1 MKKALL
7 LILTVLILISSCNLD
22 SGQGVFQQAFNAS
35 KKNYEM
41 IQTVLGT
48 AGDKII
54 LYANRD
60 VYEFDGTKMTK
71 IAEVSNELYFPI
83 FVEKDRFYFAYKNTE
98 AFRTRYFPESDAEAD
113 GYFRFFQVSAKQIS
127 DNQPLYS
134 TTGIPKEEL
143 KTLMESN
150 EVTVSGA
157 ENITAFSVTIQD
169 LEHIQVLF
177 NLAGDNE
184 GESDPNKYITH
195 YGIIERD
202 GISPNSFTISNDER
216 VPATAGI
223 IGLYGL
229 RVFQDDSEMADGQA
243 YLRDRNSFFYKN
255 SPSESFTEIDC
266 NWRRPNTVDTD
277 EVIMGYDGEY
287 VIDLQGYVYKL
298 NSGSDRGRDRI
309 SSVNAPDL
317 IYRRNNLMM
326 VYEDSYAG
334 SDFKMGYLYE
344 EGIYINDSAQ
354 ENPYI
359 LRISDDNDLLTA
371 GWIGDNGNGKYLFA
385 TQENGFWIIE
395 LGEKDS
401 NNRFKGSIH
410 QYQINDRFGN
420 EQDGPLSDYLQ

>member
-1 MKKALL
+1 MKKAVH
-7 LILTVLILISSCNLD
+7 LILTILILISSCNLD

-48 AGDKII
+48 TGNNNII

-83 FVEKDRFYFAYKNTE
+83 FVEGDRFYFAYKNTE

-113 GYFRFFQVSAKQIS
+113 GYFRFFQVSE
-127 DNQPLYS
+127 NQLS
-134 TTGIPKEEL
+134 TTEGITDT
-143 KTLMESN
+143 TLIEN
-150 EVTVSGA
+150 QEVTVSGA
-157 ENITAFSVTIQD
+157 DNITAFSVTIQD

-177 NLAGDNE
+177 SLAGDNE
-184 GESDPNKYITH
+184 DKSDPNEYTTN
-195 YGIIERD
+195 YGIIDRNS
-202 GISPNSFTISNDER
+202 ISASSFAISNIDNNI
-216 VPATAGI
+216 PATAGI

-243 YLRDRNSFFYKN
+243 YLKDRNSFFYKN

-287 VIDLQGYVYKL
+287 VIDLQGYVYRL
-298 NSGSDRGRDRI
+298 DPNADNGRGRVRI

-317 IYRRNNLMM
+317 IYRRNNVMM
-326 VYEDSYAG
+326 MYNDDSEDL
-334 SDFKMGYLYE
+334 KLGYLYE
-344 EGIYINDSAQ
+344 EGIYINDSAVN
-354 ENPYI
+354 EPYI
-359 LRISDDNDLLTA
+359 IRVNDDNDLLTA
-371 GWIGDNGNGKYLFA
+371 GWIGKSSKYPNKYLFA
-385 TQENGFWIIE
+385 TQENGFWIVE
-395 LGEKDS
+395 LGERNT
-401 NNRFKGSIH
+401 NNNHLTGSIH
-410 QYQINDRFGN
+410 QYQINDRFGK
-420 EQDGPLSDYLQ
+420 EQDGQLSDYLLH

>member
-83 FVEKDRFYFAYKNTE
+83 FVEGDRFYFAYKNTE

-113 GYFRFFQVSAKQIS
+113 GYFRFFQVSE
-127 DNQPLYS
+127 NQLS
-134 TTGIPKEEL
+134 TTEGITDT
-143 KTLMESN
+143 TLIEN
-150 EVTVSGA
+150 QEVTVSGA
-157 ENITAFSVTIQD
+157 DNITAFSVTIQD

-177 NLAGDNE
+177 SLAGDNE
-184 GESDPNKYITH
+184 DKSDPNEYTTN
-195 YGIIERD
+195 YGIIDRNS
-202 GISPNSFTISNDER
+202 ISASSFTISNIDNNI
-216 VPATAGI
+216 PATAGI

-243 YLRDRNSFFYKN
+243 YLKDRNSFFYKN

-287 VIDLQGYVYKL
+287 VIDLQGYVYRL
-298 NSGSDRGRDRI
+298 DPSADRKRVRI

-359 LRISDDNDLLTA
+359 IRISDDNDLLTA

-410 QYQINDRFGN
+410 QYQEKNRFG
-420 EQDGPLSDYLQ
+420 ETQDGPLSDYLR

>member
-1 MKKALL
+1 MKKAVL
-7 LILTVLILISSCNLD
+7 LILTILILISSCNLD

-83 FVEKDRFYFAYKNTE
+83 FVEEDRFYFAYKNTE

-113 GYFRFFQVSAKQIS
+113 GYFRFFQVSE
-127 DNQPLYS
+127 NQLS
-134 TTGIPKEEL
+134 TTEGITDT
-143 KTLMESN
+143 TLIEN
-150 EVTVSGA
+150 QEVTVSGA
-157 ENITAFSVTIQD
+157 DNITAFSVTIQD

-177 NLAGDNE
+177 NIASDNVDE
-184 GESDPNKYITH
+184 TDPNRYITH

-202 GISPNSFTISNDER
+202 GISPNSFTISNDEK

-243 YLRDRNSFFYKN
+243 YLKDRNSFFYKN

-287 VIDLQGYVYKL
+287 VIDLQGYVYRL
-298 NSGSDRGRDRI
+298 DPSADRKRVRI

-410 QYQINDRFGN
+410 QYQEKNRFG
-420 EQDGPLSDYLQ
+420 ETQDGPLSDYLR

>member
-48 AGDKII
+48 TGDNNII

-83 FVEKDRFYFAYKNTE
+83 FVEGDRFYFAYKNTE

-113 GYFRFFQVSAKQIS
+113 GYFRFFQVSK
-127 DNQPLYS
+127 NQLS
-134 TTGIPKEEL
+134 ITEGITDTTLIE
-143 KTLMESN
+143 N
-150 EVTVSGA
+150 QEVTVSGA
-157 ENITAFSVTIQD
+157 DNITAFSVTIQD

-177 NLAGDNE
+177 SLAGDNE
-184 GESDPNKYITH
+184 DKSDPNEYTTN
-195 YGIIERD
+195 YGIIDRNS
-202 GISPNSFTISNDER
+202 ISASSFTISNIDNNI
-216 VPATAGI
+216 PATAGI

-243 YLRDRNSFFYKN
+243 YLKDRNSFFYKN

-287 VIDLQGYVYKL
+287 VIDLQGYVYRL
-298 NSGSDRGRDRI
+298 DPSADRKRVRI

-410 QYQINDRFGN
+410 QYQEKNRFG
-420 EQDGPLSDYLQ
+420 ETQDGPLSDYLR

>member
-48 AGDKII
+48 TGDNNII

-83 FVEKDRFYFAYKNTE
+83 FVEGDRFYFAYKNTE

-113 GYFRFFQVSAKQIS
+113 GYFRFFHVSE
-127 DNQPLYS
+127 NQLS
-134 TTGIPKEEL
+134 TTEGITDT
-143 KTLMESN
+143 TLIEN
-150 EVTVSGA
+150 QEVTVSGA
-157 ENITAFSVTIQD
+157 DNITAFSVTIQD
-169 LEHIQVLF
+169 LEHIQILF
-177 NLAGDNE
+177 SLAGDNE
-184 GESDPNKYITH
+184 DKSDPNEYTTN
-195 YGIIERD
+195 YGIIDRNS
-202 GISPNSFTISNDER
+202 ISASSFTISNIDNNI
-216 VPATAGI
+216 PATAGI

-243 YLRDRNSFFYKN
+243 YLKDRNSFFYKN

-287 VIDLQGYVYKL
+287 VIDLQGYVYRL
-298 NSGSDRGRDRI
+298 DPSADRKRVRI

-410 QYQINDRFGN
+410 QYQEKNRFG
-420 EQDGPLSDYLQ
+420 ETQDGPLSDYLR

>member
-48 AGDKII
+48 TGDNNII

-83 FVEKDRFYFAYKNTE
+83 FVEGDRFYFAYKNTE

-113 GYFRFFQVSAKQIS
+113 GYFRFFHVSE
-127 DNQPLYS
+127 NQLS
-134 TTGIPKEEL
+134 TTEGITDT
-143 KTLMESN
+143 TLIEN
-150 EVTVSGA
+150 QEVTVSGA
-157 ENITAFSVTIQD
+157 DNITAFSVTIQD
-169 LEHIQVLF
+169 LEHIQILF
-177 NLAGDNE
+177 SLAGDNE
-184 GESDPNKYITH
+184 DKSDPNEYTTN
-195 YGIIERD
+195 YGIIDRNS
-202 GISPNSFTISNDER
+202 ISASSFTISNIDNNI
-216 VPATAGI
+216 PATAGI

-243 YLRDRNSFFYKN
+243 YLKDRNSFFYKN

-287 VIDLQGYVYKL
+287 VIDLQGYVYRLDPRK
-298 NSGSDRGRDRI
+298 NQKRVRI

-410 QYQINDRFGN
+410 QYQEKNRFG
-420 EQDGPLSDYLQ
+420 ETQDGPLSDYLR

>member
-1 MKKALL
+1 MKKAVL
-7 LILTVLILISSCNLD
+7 LILTILILISSCNLD

-83 FVEKDRFYFAYKNTE
+83 FVEGDRFYFAYKNTE

-113 GYFRFFQVSAKQIS
+113 GYFRFFQVSE
-127 DNQPLYS
+127 NQLS
-134 TTGIPKEEL
+134 TTEGITDT
-143 KTLMESN
+143 TLIEN
-150 EVTVSGA
+150 QEVTVSGA
-157 ENITAFSVTIQD
+157 DNITAFSVTIQD

-177 NLAGDNE
+177 SLTGDNE
-184 GESDPNKYITH
+184 DKSDPNEYTTN
-195 YGIIERD
+195 YGIIDRNS
-202 GISPNSFTISNDER
+202 ISASSFTISNIDNNI
-216 VPATAGI
+216 PATAGI

-243 YLRDRNSFFYKN
+243 YLKDRNSFFYKN

-287 VIDLQGYVYKL
+287 VIDLQGYVYRL
-298 NSGSDRGRDRI
+298 DPNADNDRGRVRI

-317 IYRRNNLMM
+317 IYRRNNVMM
-326 VYEDSYAG
+326 MYNDDSEDL
-334 SDFKMGYLYE
+334 KLGYLYE
-344 EGIYINDSAQ
+344 EGIYINDSAVS
-354 ENPYI
+354 EPYI
-359 LRISDDNDLLTA
+359 IRVNDDNDLLTA
-371 GWIGDNGNGKYLFA
+371 GWIGKSSKYPNKYLFA
-385 TQENGFWIIE
+385 TQENGFWIVE
-395 LGEKDS
+395 LGERNT
-401 NNRFKGSIH
+401 NNNHLTGSIH
-410 QYQINDRFGN
+410 QYQEKNRFG
-420 EQDGPLSDYLQ
+420 ETQDGPLSDYLH

>member
-1 MKKALL
+1 MKKAVL
-7 LILTVLILISSCNLD
+7 LILTILILISSCNLD

-48 AGDKII
+48 TGDNNI

-83 FVEKDRFYFAYKNTE
+83 FVEEDRFYFAYKNTE

-113 GYFRFFQVSAKQIS
+113 GYFRFFQVSE
-127 DNQPLYS
+127 NQLS
-134 TTGIPKEEL
+134 TTEGITDT
-143 KTLMESN
+143 TLIEN
-150 EVTVSGA
+150 QEVTVSGA
-157 ENITAFSVTIQD
+157 DNITAFSVTIQD

-177 NLAGDNE
+177 SLAGDNE
-184 GESDPNKYITH
+184 DKSDPNEYTTN
-195 YGIIERD
+195 YGIIDRNS
-202 GISPNSFTISNDER
+202 ISASSFTISNIDNNI
-216 VPATAGI
+216 PATAGI

-243 YLRDRNSFFYKN
+243 YLKDRNSFFYKN

-287 VIDLQGYVYKL
+287 VIDLQGYVYRL
-298 NSGSDRGRDRI
+298 DPSADRKRVRI

-410 QYQINDRFGN
+410 QYQEKNRFG
-420 EQDGPLSDYLQ
+420 ETQDGPLSDYLH

>member
-48 AGDKII
+48 TGDNNII

-83 FVEKDRFYFAYKNTE
+83 FVEGDRFYFAYKNTE

-113 GYFRFFQVSAKQIS
+113 GYFRFFQVSE
-127 DNQPLYS
+127 NQLS
-134 TTGIPKEEL
+134 TTEGITDT
-143 KTLMESN
+143 TLIEN
-150 EVTVSGA
+150 QEVTVSGA
-157 ENITAFSVTIQD
+157 DNITAFSVTIQD

-177 NLAGDNE
+177 SLAGDNE
-184 GESDPNKYITH
+184 DKSDPNEYTTN
-195 YGIIERD
+195 YGIIDRNS
-202 GISPNSFTISNDER
+202 ISASSFTISNIDNNI
-216 VPATAGI
+216 PATAGI

-243 YLRDRNSFFYKN
+243 YLKDRNSFFYKN

-287 VIDLQGYVYKL
+287 VIDLQGYVYRL
-298 NSGSDRGRDRI
+298 DPSADRKRVRI

-410 QYQINDRFGN
+410 QYQEKNRFG
-420 EQDGPLSDYLQ
+420 ETQDGPLSDYLH

>member
-113 GYFRFFQVSAKQIS
+113 GYFRFFQVSESQLSATEGIT
-127 DNQPLYS
+127 DTTLIENQ
-134 TTGIPKEEL
+134 
-143 KTLMESN
+143 

-157 ENITAFSVTIQD
+157 DNITAFSVTIQD

-177 NLAGDNE
+177 SLAGDNE
-184 GESDPNKYITH
+184 DKSDPNEYTTN
-195 YGIIERD
+195 YGIIDRNS
-202 GISPNSFTISNDER
+202 ISASSFTISNIDNNI
-216 VPATAGI
+216 PATAGI

-255 SPSESFTEIDC
+255 SPSESFTEISC

-287 VIDLQGYVYKL
+287 VIDLQGYVYRL
-298 NSGSDRGRDRI
+298 DPNADNDRGRVRI

-326 VYEDSYAG
+326 VYEDSYDG
-334 SDFKMGYLYE
+334 RNFKMGYLYE

-401 NNRFKGSIH
+401 NGRFKGSIH
-410 QYQINDRFGN
+410 QYQEKNRFG
-420 EQDGPLSDYLQ
+420 ETQDGPLSDYLH

>member
-83 FVEKDRFYFAYKNTE
+83 FVEGDRFYFAYKNTE

-113 GYFRFFQVSAKQIS
+113 GYFRFFQVSE
-127 DNQPLYS
+127 NQLS
-134 TTGIPKEEL
+134 TTEGITDT
-143 KTLMESN
+143 TLIEN
-150 EVTVSGA
+150 QEVTVSGA
-157 ENITAFSVTIQD
+157 DNITAFSVTIQD

-177 NLAGDNE
+177 SLAGDNE
-184 GESDPNKYITH
+184 DKSDPNEYTTN
-195 YGIIERD
+195 YGIIDRNS
-202 GISPNSFTISNDER
+202 ISASSFTISNIDNNI
-216 VPATAGI
+216 PATAGI

-243 YLRDRNSFFYKN
+243 YLKDRNSFFYKN

-287 VIDLQGYVYKL
+287 VIDLQGYVYRL
-298 NSGSDRGRDRI
+298 DPSADRKRVRI

-410 QYQINDRFGN
+410 QYQEKNRFG
-420 EQDGPLSDYLQ
+420 ETQDGPLSDYLH

>member
-48 AGDKII
+48 TGDNNII

-83 FVEKDRFYFAYKNTE
+83 FVEGDRFYFAYKNTE

-113 GYFRFFQVSAKQIS
+113 GYFRFFQVSE
-127 DNQPLYS
+127 NQLS
-134 TTGIPKEEL
+134 TTEGITDT
-143 KTLMESN
+143 TLIEN
-150 EVTVSGA
+150 QEVTVSGA
-157 ENITAFSVTIQD
+157 DNITAFSVTIQD

-177 NLAGDNE
+177 SLAGDNE
-184 GESDPNKYITH
+184 DKSDPNEYTTN
-195 YGIIERD
+195 YGIIDRNS
-202 GISPNSFTISNDER
+202 ISASSFTISNIDNNI
-216 VPATAGI
+216 PATAGI

-243 YLRDRNSFFYKN
+243 YLKDRNSFFYKN

-287 VIDLQGYVYKL
+287 VIDLQGYVYRL
-298 NSGSDRGRDRI
+298 DPSADRKRVRI
-309 SSVNAPDL
+309 SSVNVPDL

-385 TQENGFWIIE
+385 AQENGFWIIE

-410 QYQINDRFGN
+410 QYQEKNRFG
-420 EQDGPLSDYLQ
+420 ETQDGPLSDYLH

>member
-1 MKKALL
+1 MKKAVL
-7 LILTVLILISSCNLD
+7 LILTILILISSCNLD

-48 AGDKII
+48 TGDNNII

-83 FVEKDRFYFAYKNTE
+83 FVEGDRFYFAYKNTE

-113 GYFRFFQVSAKQIS
+113 GYFRFFQVSESQLSATEGIT
-127 DNQPLYS
+127 DTTLIENQ
-134 TTGIPKEEL
+134 
-143 KTLMESN
+143 
-150 EVTVSGA
+150 EVTISGA
-157 ENITAFSVTIQD
+157 DNITAFSVTIQD

-177 NLAGDNE
+177 SLAGDNE
-184 GESDPNKYITH
+184 DKSDPNEYTTN
-195 YGIIERD
+195 YGIIDRNS
-202 GISPNSFTISNDER
+202 ISASSFTISNIDNNI
-216 VPATAGI
+216 PATAGI

-243 YLRDRNSFFYKN
+243 YLKDRNSFFYKN

-287 VIDLQGYVYKL
+287 VIDLQGYVYRL
-298 NSGSDRGRDRI
+298 DPSADRKRVRI

-410 QYQINDRFGN
+410 QYQEKNRFG
-420 EQDGPLSDYLQ
+420 ETQDGPLSDYLH

>member
-1 MKKALL
+1 MQIQRITNTSPVQRAYFTSTKKPK
-7 LILTVLILISSCNLD
+7 T
-22 SGQGVFQQAFNAS
+22 
-35 KKNYEM
+35 
-41 IQTVLGT
+41 QTT
-48 AGDKII
+48 
-54 LYANRD
+54 ANRD

-98 AFRTRYFPESDAEAD
+98 AFRTRYFPEADAEAEAD
-113 GYFRFFQVSAKQIS
+113 GYFRFFQVSESQLSATEGIT
-127 DNQPLYS
+127 DTTLIENQ
-134 TTGIPKEEL
+134 
-143 KTLMESN
+143 
-150 EVTVSGA
+150 EVTISGA
-157 ENITAFSVTIQD
+157 DNITAFSVTIQD

-177 NLAGDNE
+177 SLAGDNE
-184 GESDPNKYITH
+184 DKSDPNEYTTN
-195 YGIIERD
+195 YGIIDRNS
-202 GISPNSFTISNDER
+202 ISASSFTISNIDNNI
-216 VPATAGI
+216 PATAGI

-243 YLRDRNSFFYKN
+243 YLKDRNSFFYKN

-287 VIDLQGYVYKL
+287 VIDLQGYVYRL
-298 NSGSDRGRDRI
+298 DPSADRKRVRI

-410 QYQINDRFGN
+410 QYQEKNRFG
-420 EQDGPLSDYLQ
+420 ETQDGPLSDYLR

>member
-83 FVEKDRFYFAYKNTE
+83 FVEEDRFYFAYKNTE
-98 AFRTRYFPESDAEAD
+98 AFRTRYFPKSDAEAD
-113 GYFRFFQVSAKQIS
+113 GYFRFFQVSE
-127 DNQPLYS
+127 NQLS
-134 TTGIPKEEL
+134 TTEGITDT
-143 KTLMESN
+143 TLIEN
-150 EVTVSGA
+150 QEVTVSGA
-157 ENITAFSVTIQD
+157 DNITAFSVTIQD

-177 NLAGDNE
+177 SLAGDNE
-184 GESDPNKYITH
+184 DKSDPNEYTTN
-195 YGIIERD
+195 YGIIDRNS
-202 GISPNSFTISNDER
+202 ISASSFTISNIDNNI
-216 VPATAGI
+216 PATAGI

-243 YLRDRNSFFYKN
+243 YLKDRNSFFYKN

-287 VIDLQGYVYKL
+287 VIDLQGYVYRL
-298 NSGSDRGRDRI
+298 DPSADRKRVRI

-410 QYQINDRFGN
+410 QYQEKNRFG
-420 EQDGPLSDYLQ
+420 ETQDGPLSDYLH

>member
-48 AGDKII
+48 TGDNNII

-83 FVEKDRFYFAYKNTE
+83 FVEEDRFYFAYKNTE

-113 GYFRFFQVSAKQIS
+113 GYFRFFQVSE
-127 DNQPLYS
+127 NQLS
-134 TTGIPKEEL
+134 TTEGITDT
-143 KTLMESN
+143 TLIEN
-150 EVTVSGA
+150 QEVTVSGA
-157 ENITAFSVTIQD
+157 DNITAFSVTIQD

-177 NLAGDNE
+177 SLAGDNE
-184 GESDPNKYITH
+184 DKSDPNEYTTN
-195 YGIIERD
+195 YGIIDRNS
-202 GISPNSFTISNDER
+202 ISASSFTISNIDNNI
-216 VPATAGI
+216 PATAGI

-243 YLRDRNSFFYKN
+243 YLKDRNSFFYKN

-287 VIDLQGYVYKL
+287 VIDLQGYVYRL
-298 NSGSDRGRDRI
+298 DPSADRKRVRI

-410 QYQINDRFGN
+410 QYQEKNRFG
-420 EQDGPLSDYLQ
+420 ETQDGPLSDYLH

>member
-1 MKKALL
+1 MKKAVL
-7 LILTVLILISSCNLD
+7 LILTILILISSCNLD

-83 FVEKDRFYFAYKNTE
+83 FVEEDRF
-98 AFRTRYFPESDAEAD
+98 
-113 GYFRFFQVSAKQIS
+113 
-127 DNQPLYS
+127 
-134 TTGIPKEEL
+134 
-143 KTLMESN
+143 
-150 EVTVSGA
+150 SGA
-157 ENITAFSVTIQD
+157 DNITAFSVTIQD

-177 NLAGDNE
+177 SLAGDNE
-184 GESDPNKYITH
+184 DKSDPNEYTTN
-195 YGIIERD
+195 YGIIDRNS
-202 GISPNSFTISNDER
+202 ISASSFTISNIDNNI
-216 VPATAGI
+216 PATAGI

-243 YLRDRNSFFYKN
+243 YLKDRNSFFYKN

-287 VIDLQGYVYKL
+287 VIDLQGYVYRL
-298 NSGSDRGRDRI
+298 DPSADRKRVRI

-410 QYQINDRFGN
+410 QYQEKNRFG
-420 EQDGPLSDYLQ
+420 ETQDGPLSDYLR

>member
-83 FVEKDRFYFAYKNTE
+83 FVEEDRFYFAYKNTE

-113 GYFRFFQVSAKQIS
+113 GYFRFFQVSESQLSATEGIT
-127 DNQPLYS
+127 DTTLIENQ
-134 TTGIPKEEL
+134 
-143 KTLMESN
+143 

-157 ENITAFSVTIQD
+157 DNITAFSVTIQD
-169 LEHIQVLF
+169 LEHIQILF
-177 NLAGDNE
+177 SLAGDNE
-184 GESDPNKYITH
+184 DKSDPNEYTTN
-195 YGIIERD
+195 YGIIDRNS
-202 GISPNSFTISNDER
+202 ISASSFTISNIDNNI
-216 VPATAGI
+216 PATAGI

-243 YLRDRNSFFYKN
+243 YLKDRNSFFYKN

-287 VIDLQGYVYKL
+287 VIDLQGYVYRL
-298 NSGSDRGRDRI
+298 DPSADRKRVRI

-410 QYQINDRFGN
+410 QYQEKNRFG
-420 EQDGPLSDYLQ
+420 ETQDGPLSDYLH

>member
-1 MKKALL
+1 MKKAVL
-7 LILTVLILISSCNLD
+7 LILTILILISSCNLD

-83 FVEKDRFYFAYKNTE
+83 FVEEDRFYFAYKNTE

-113 GYFRFFQVSAKQIS
+113 GYFRFFQVSE
-127 DNQPLYS
+127 NQLS
-134 TTGIPKEEL
+134 TTEGITDT
-143 KTLMESN
+143 TLIEN
-150 EVTVSGA
+150 QEVTVSGA
-157 ENITAFSVTIQD
+157 DNITAFSVTIQD

-177 NLAGDNE
+177 SLAGDNE
-184 GESDPNKYITH
+184 DKSDPNEYTTN
-195 YGIIERD
+195 YGIIDRNS
-202 GISPNSFTISNDER
+202 ISASSFTISNIDNNI
-216 VPATAGI
+216 PATAGI

-287 VIDLQGYVYKL
+287 VIDLQGYVYRL
-298 NSGSDRGRDRI
+298 DPSADRKRVRI

-385 TQENGFWIIE
+385 TQENGFWIITLDRTDYE
-395 LGEKDS
+395 AS
-401 NNRFKGSIH
+401 AIH
-410 QYQINDRFGN
+410 QYDP
-420 EQDGPLSDYLQ
+420 ETDGALSLYL

>member
-1 MKKALL
+1 MKKAVL
-7 LILTVLILISSCNLD
+7 LILTILILISSCNLD

-83 FVEKDRFYFAYKNTE
+83 FVEEDRFYFAYKNTE

-113 GYFRFFQVSAKQIS
+113 GYFRFFQVSE
-127 DNQPLYS
+127 NQLS
-134 TTGIPKEEL
+134 TTEGITDT
-143 KTLMESN
+143 TLIEN
-150 EVTVSGA
+150 QEVTVSGA
-157 ENITAFSVTIQD
+157 DNITAFSVTIQD

-177 NLAGDNE
+177 SLAGDNE
-184 GESDPNKYITH
+184 DKSDPNEYTTN
-195 YGIIERD
+195 YGIIDRNS
-202 GISPNSFTISNDER
+202 ISASSFTISNIDNNI
-216 VPATAGI
+216 PATAGI

-243 YLRDRNSFFYKN
+243 YLKDRNSFFYKN

-287 VIDLQGYVYKL
+287 VIDLQGYVYRL
-298 NSGSDRGRDRI
+298 DPSADRKRVRI

-410 QYQINDRFGN
+410 QYQEKNRFG
-420 EQDGPLSDYLQ
+420 ETQDGPLSDYLH

>member
-1 MKKALL
+1 MKKAVL
-7 LILTVLILISSCNLD
+7 LILTILILISSCNLD

-83 FVEKDRFYFAYKNTE
+83 FVEGDRFYFAYKNTE

-113 GYFRFFQVSAKQIS
+113 GYFRFFQVSESQLSATEGIT
-127 DNQPLYS
+127 DTTLIENQ
-134 TTGIPKEEL
+134 
-143 KTLMESN
+143 
-150 EVTVSGA
+150 EVTISGA
-157 ENITAFSVTIQD
+157 DNITAFSVTIQD

-177 NLAGDNE
+177 SLAGDNE
-184 GESDPNKYITH
+184 DKSDPNEYTTN
-195 YGIIERD
+195 YGIIDRNS
-202 GISPNSFTISNDER
+202 ISASSFTISNIDNNI
-216 VPATAGI
+216 PATAGI

-243 YLRDRNSFFYKN
+243 YLKDRNSFFYKN

-287 VIDLQGYVYKL
+287 VIDLQGYVYRL
-298 NSGSDRGRDRI
+298 DPSADRKRVRI

-344 EGIYINDSAQ
+344 EGIYINDSVQ

-410 QYQINDRFGN
+410 QYQEKNRFG
-420 EQDGPLSDYLQ
+420 ETQDGPLSDYLR

>member
-1 MKKALL
+1 MKKAVL
-7 LILTVLILISSCNLD
+7 LILTILILISSCNLD

-83 FVEKDRFYFAYKNTE
+83 FVEEDRFYFAYKNTE

-113 GYFRFFQVSAKQIS
+113 GYFRFFQVSESQLSATEGIT
-127 DNQPLYS
+127 DTTLIENQ
-134 TTGIPKEEL
+134 
-143 KTLMESN
+143 

-157 ENITAFSVTIQD
+157 DNITAFSVTIQD

-177 NLAGDNE
+177 SLAGDNE
-184 GESDPNKYITH
+184 DKSDPNEYTTN
-195 YGIIERD
+195 YGIIDRNS
-202 GISPNSFTISNDER
+202 ISASSFTISNIDNNI
-216 VPATAGI
+216 PATAGI

-243 YLRDRNSFFYKN
+243 YLKDRNSFFYKN

-287 VIDLQGYVYKL
+287 VIDLQGYVYRL
-298 NSGSDRGRDRI
+298 DPSADRKRVRI

-410 QYQINDRFGN
+410 QYQEKNRFG
-420 EQDGPLSDYLQ
+420 ETQDGPLSDYLH

>member
-1 MKKALL
+1 MKKAVL
-7 LILTVLILISSCNLD
+7 LILTILILISSCNLD

-83 FVEKDRFYFAYKNTE
+83 FVEEDRFYFAYKNTE

-113 GYFRFFQVSAKQIS
+113 GYFRFFQVSE
-127 DNQPLYS
+127 NQLS
-134 TTGIPKEEL
+134 TTEGITDT
-143 KTLMESN
+143 TLIEN
-150 EVTVSGA
+150 QEVTVSGA
-157 ENITAFSVTIQD
+157 DNITAFSVTIQD

-177 NLAGDNE
+177 SLAGDNE
-184 GESDPNKYITH
+184 DKSDPNEYTTN
-195 YGIIERD
+195 YGIIDRNS
-202 GISPNSFTISNDER
+202 ISASSFAISNIDNNI
-216 VPATAGI
+216 PATAGI

-287 VIDLQGYVYKL
+287 VIDLQGYVYRL
-298 NSGSDRGRDRI
+298 DPSADRKRVRI

-410 QYQINDRFGN
+410 QYQEKNRFG
-420 EQDGPLSDYLQ
+420 ETQDGPLSDYLR

>member
-83 FVEKDRFYFAYKNTE
+83 FVEKDMFYFAYKNTE
-98 AFRTRYFPESDAEAD
+98 AFRTRYFPEADAEAD
-113 GYFRFFQVSAKQIS
+113 GYFRFFQVSESQLSATEGIT
-127 DNQPLYS
+127 DTTLIENQ
-134 TTGIPKEEL
+134 
-143 KTLMESN
+143 

-157 ENITAFSVTIQD
+157 DNITAFSVTIQD

-177 NLAGDNE
+177 SLAGDNE
-184 GESDPNKYITH
+184 DKSDPNEYTTN
-195 YGIIERD
+195 YGIIDRNS
-202 GISPNSFTISNDER
+202 ISASSFTISNIDNNI
-216 VPATAGI
+216 PATAGI

-255 SPSESFTEIDC
+255 SPSESFTEISC

-287 VIDLQGYVYKL
+287 VIDLQGYVYRL
-298 NSGSDRGRDRI
+298 DPNADNDRGRVRI

-326 VYEDSYAG
+326 VYEDSYDG
-334 SDFKMGYLYE
+334 RNFKMGYLYE

-354 ENPYI
+354 DNPYI

-401 NNRFKGSIH
+401 NGRFKGSIH
-410 QYQINDRFGN
+410 QYQEKNRFG
-420 EQDGPLSDYLQ
+420 ETQDGPLSDYLH

>member
-48 AGDKII
+48 TGDNNII

-83 FVEKDRFYFAYKNTE
+83 FVEEDRFYFAYKNTE

-113 GYFRFFQVSAKQIS
+113 GYFRFFQVSE
-127 DNQPLYS
+127 NQLS
-134 TTGIPKEEL
+134 TTEGITDT
-143 KTLMESN
+143 TLIEN
-150 EVTVSGA
+150 QEVTVSGA
-157 ENITAFSVTIQD
+157 DNITAFSVTIQD

-177 NLAGDNE
+177 SLAGDNE
-184 GESDPNKYITH
+184 DKSDPNEYTTN
-195 YGIIERD
+195 YGIIDRNS
-202 GISPNSFTISNDER
+202 ISASSFTISNIDNNI
-216 VPATAGI
+216 PATAGI

-287 VIDLQGYVYKL
+287 VIDLQGYVYRL
-298 NSGSDRGRDRI
+298 DPSADRKRVRI

-395 LGEKDS
+395 LKKDG
-401 NNRFKGSIH
+401 NEERFKGSIH
-410 QYQINDRFGN
+410 QYQEKNRFG
-420 EQDGPLSDYLQ
+420 ETQDGPLSDYLR

>member
-48 AGDKII
+48 TGDNNII

-83 FVEKDRFYFAYKNTE
+83 FVEGDRFYFAYKNTE

-113 GYFRFFQVSAKQIS
+113 GYFRFFQVSE
-127 DNQPLYS
+127 NQLS
-134 TTGIPKEEL
+134 TTEGITDT
-143 KTLMESN
+143 TLIEN
-150 EVTVSGA
+150 QEVTVSGA
-157 ENITAFSVTIQD
+157 DNITAFSVTIQD

-177 NLAGDNE
+177 SLAGDNE
-184 GESDPNKYITH
+184 DKSDPNEYTTN
-195 YGIIERD
+195 YGIIDRNS
-202 GISPNSFTISNDER
+202 ISASSFTISNIDNNI
-216 VPATAGI
+216 PATAGI

-243 YLRDRNSFFYKN
+243 YLKDRNSFFYKN

-287 VIDLQGYVYKL
+287 VIDLQGYVYRL
-298 NSGSDRGRDRI
+298 DPNADNDRGRVRI

-326 VYEDSYAG
+326 VYEDSYDG
-334 SDFKMGYLYE
+334 RNFKMGYLYE

-354 ENPYI
+354 DNPYI

-410 QYQINDRFGN
+410 QYQEKNRFG
-420 EQDGPLSDYLQ
+420 ETQDGPLSDYLH

>member
-48 AGDKII
+48 TGDNNII

-83 FVEKDRFYFAYKNTE
+83 FVEGDRFYFAYKNTE

-113 GYFRFFQVSAKQIS
+113 GYFRFFQVSE
-127 DNQPLYS
+127 NQLS
-134 TTGIPKEEL
+134 TTEGITDT
-143 KTLMESN
+143 TLIEN
-150 EVTVSGA
+150 QEVTVSGA
-157 ENITAFSVTIQD
+157 DNITAFSVTIQD

-177 NLAGDNE
+177 SLAGDNE
-184 GESDPNKYITH
+184 DKSDPNEYTTN
-195 YGIIERD
+195 YGIIDRNS
-202 GISPNSFTISNDER
+202 ISANSFTISNIDNNI
-216 VPATAGI
+216 PATAGI

-266 NWRRPNTVDTD
+266 NWRRQNTVDTD

-287 VIDLQGYVYKL
+287 VIDLQGYVYRL
-298 NSGSDRGRDRI
+298 DPNADNGRGRVRI

-395 LGEKDS
+395 LGEMDS
-401 NNRFKGSIH
+401 NGRFKGSIH
-410 QYQINDRFGN
+410 QYQEKNRFG
-420 EQDGPLSDYLQ
+420 ETQDGPLSDYLH

>member
-48 AGDKII
+48 TGNNNII

-83 FVEKDRFYFAYKNTE
+83 FVEGDRFYFAYKNTE

-113 GYFRFFQVSAKQIS
+113 GYFRFFQVSE
-127 DNQPLYS
+127 NQLS
-134 TTGIPKEEL
+134 TTEGITDT
-143 KTLMESN
+143 TLIEN
-150 EVTVSGA
+150 QEVTVSGA
-157 ENITAFSVTIQD
+157 DNITAFSVTIQD

-177 NLAGDNE
+177 SLAGDNE
-184 GESDPNKYITH
+184 DKSDPNEYTTN
-195 YGIIERD
+195 YGIIDRNS
-202 GISPNSFTISNDER
+202 ISASSFTISNIDNNI
-216 VPATAGI
+216 PATAGI

-243 YLRDRNSFFYKN
+243 YLKDRNSFFYKN

-287 VIDLQGYVYKL
+287 VIDLQGYVYRL
-298 NSGSDRGRDRI
+298 DPSADRKRVRI

-410 QYQINDRFGN
+410 QYQEKNRFG
-420 EQDGPLSDYLQ
+420 ETQDGPLSDYLH

>member
-1 MKKALL
+1 MKKAVL
-7 LILTVLILISSCNLD
+7 LILTILILISSCNLD

-83 FVEKDRFYFAYKNTE
+83 FVEEDRFYFAYKNTE

-113 GYFRFFQVSAKQIS
+113 GYFRFFQVSE
-127 DNQPLYS
+127 NQLS
-134 TTGIPKEEL
+134 TTEGITDT
-143 KTLMESN
+143 TLIEN
-150 EVTVSGA
+150 QEVTVSGA
-157 ENITAFSVTIQD
+157 DNITAFSVTIQD

-177 NLAGDNE
+177 SLAGDNE
-184 GESDPNKYITH
+184 DKSDPNEYTTN
-195 YGIIERD
+195 YGIIDRNS
-202 GISPNSFTISNDER
+202 ISASSFTISNIDNNI
-216 VPATAGI
+216 PATAGI

-287 VIDLQGYVYKL
+287 VIDLQGYVYRL
-298 NSGSDRGRDRI
+298 DPSADRKRVRI

-395 LGEKDS
+395 LKKDG
-401 NNRFKGSIH
+401 NEERFKGSIH
-410 QYQINDRFGN
+410 QYQEKNRFG
-420 EQDGPLSDYLQ
+420 ETQDGPLSDYLH

>member
-1 MKKALL
+1 MKKAVL
-7 LILTVLILISSCNLD
+7 LILTILILISSCNLD

-83 FVEKDRFYFAYKNTE
+83 FVEEDRFYFAYKNTE

-113 GYFRFFQVSAKQIS
+113 GYFRFFQVSE
-127 DNQPLYS
+127 NQLS
-134 TTGIPKEEL
+134 TTEGITDT
-143 KTLMESN
+143 TLIEN
-150 EVTVSGA
+150 QEVTVSGA
-157 ENITAFSVTIQD
+157 DNITSFSVTIQD

-177 NLAGDNE
+177 SLAGDNE
-184 GESDPNKYITH
+184 DKSDPNEYTTN
-195 YGIIERD
+195 YGIIDRNS
-202 GISPNSFTISNDER
+202 ISASSFTISNIDNNI
-216 VPATAGI
+216 PATAGI

-243 YLRDRNSFFYKN
+243 YLKDRNSFFYKN

-287 VIDLQGYVYKL
+287 VIDLQGYVYRL
-298 NSGSDRGRDRI
+298 DPSADRKRVRI

-395 LGEKDS
+395 LKKDG
-401 NNRFKGSIH
+401 NEERFKGSIH
-410 QYQINDRFGN
+410 QYQEKNRFG
-420 EQDGPLSDYLQ
+420 ETQDGPLSDYLH

>member
-48 AGDKII
+48 TGDNNII

-83 FVEKDRFYFAYKNTE
+83 FVEGDRFYFAYKNTE

-113 GYFRFFQVSAKQIS
+113 GYFRFFQVSE
-127 DNQPLYS
+127 NQLS
-134 TTGIPKEEL
+134 TTEGITDT
-143 KTLMESN
+143 TLIEN
-150 EVTVSGA
+150 QEVTVSGA
-157 ENITAFSVTIQD
+157 DNITAFSVTIQD

-177 NLAGDNE
+177 SLAGDNE
-184 GESDPNKYITH
+184 DKSDPNEYTTN
-195 YGIIERD
+195 YGIIDRNS
-202 GISPNSFTISNDER
+202 ISDSSFTISNIDNNI
-216 VPATAGI
+216 PATAGI

-243 YLRDRNSFFYKN
+243 YLKDRNSFFYKN

-287 VIDLQGYVYKL
+287 VIDLQGYVYRL
-298 NSGSDRGRDRI
+298 DPSADRKRVRI

-410 QYQINDRFGN
+410 QYQEKNRFG
-420 EQDGPLSDYLQ
+420 ETQDGPLSDYLR

>member
-1 MKKALL
+1 MKKAVL
-7 LILTVLILISSCNLD
+7 LILTILILISSCNLD

-83 FVEKDRFYFAYKNTE
+83 FVEEDRFYFAYKNTE
-98 AFRTRYFPESDAEAD
+98 AFRTRYFPESDAEAEAD
-113 GYFRFFQVSAKQIS
+113 GYFRFFQVSESQLSATEGIT
-127 DNQPLYS
+127 DTTLIENQ
-134 TTGIPKEEL
+134 
-143 KTLMESN
+143 

-157 ENITAFSVTIQD
+157 DNITAFSVTIQD

-177 NLAGDNE
+177 NIASDNVDE
-184 GESDPNKYITH
+184 TDPNRYITH

-202 GISPNSFTISNDER
+202 GISPNSFTISNDEK

-287 VIDLQGYVYKL
+287 VIDLQGYVYRL
-298 NSGSDRGRDRI
+298 DPSADRKRVRI

-410 QYQINDRFGN
+410 QYQEKNRFG
-420 EQDGPLSDYLQ
+420 ETQDGPLSDYLH

>member
-48 AGDKII
+48 ARDKII

-83 FVEKDRFYFAYKNTE
+83 FVEEDRFYFAYKNTE

-113 GYFRFFQVSAKQIS
+113 GYFRFFQVSE
-127 DNQPLYS
+127 NQLS
-134 TTGIPKEEL
+134 TTEGITDT
-143 KTLMESN
+143 TLIEN
-150 EVTVSGA
+150 QEVTVSGA
-157 ENITAFSVTIQD
+157 DNITAFSVTIQD

-177 NLAGDNE
+177 SLAGDNE
-184 GESDPNKYITH
+184 DKSDPNEYTTN
-195 YGIIERD
+195 YGIIDRNS
-202 GISPNSFTISNDER
+202 ISASSFTISNIDNNI
-216 VPATAGI
+216 PATAGI

-287 VIDLQGYVYKL
+287 VIDLQGYVYRL
-298 NSGSDRGRDRI
+298 DPSADRKRVRI

-410 QYQINDRFGN
+410 QYQEKNRFG
-420 EQDGPLSDYLQ
+420 ETQDGPLSDYLH

>member
-1 MKKALL
+1 MKKAVL
-7 LILTVLILISSCNLD
+7 LILTILILISSCNLD

-83 FVEKDRFYFAYKNTE
+83 FVEEDRFYFAYKNTE

-113 GYFRFFQVSAKQIS
+113 GYFRFFQVSE
-127 DNQPLYS
+127 NQLS
-134 TTGIPKEEL
+134 TTEGITDT
-143 KTLMESN
+143 TLIEN
-150 EVTVSGA
+150 QEVTVSGA
-157 ENITAFSVTIQD
+157 DNITAFSVTIQD

-177 NLAGDNE
+177 SLAGDNE
-184 GESDPNKYITH
+184 DKSDPNEYTTN
-195 YGIIERD
+195 YGIIDRNS
-202 GISPNSFTISNDER
+202 ISASSFTISNIDNNI
-216 VPATAGI
+216 PATAGI

-243 YLRDRNSFFYKN
+243 YLKDRNSFFYKN

-287 VIDLQGYVYKL
+287 VIDLQGYVYRL
-298 NSGSDRGRDRI
+298 DPSADRKRVRI

-410 QYQINDRFGN
+410 QYQEKNRFG
-420 EQDGPLSDYLQ
+420 ETQDGPLSDYLR

>member
-48 AGDKII
+48 TGDNNII

-83 FVEKDRFYFAYKNTE
+83 FVEGDRFYFAYKNTE

-113 GYFRFFQVSAKQIS
+113 GYFRFFQVSE
-127 DNQPLYS
+127 NQLS
-134 TTGIPKEEL
+134 TTEGITDT
-143 KTLMESN
+143 TLIEN
-150 EVTVSGA
+150 QEVTVSGA
-157 ENITAFSVTIQD
+157 DNITAFSITIQD

-177 NLAGDNE
+177 SLAGDNE
-184 GESDPNKYITH
+184 DKSDPNEYTTN
-195 YGIIERD
+195 YGIIDRNS
-202 GISPNSFTISNDER
+202 ISASSFTISNIDNNI
-216 VPATAGI
+216 PATAGI

-277 EVIMGYDGEY
+277 EVIMGYDGEN
-287 VIDLQGYVYKL
+287 VIDLQGYVYRL
-298 NSGSDRGRDRI
+298 DPNADNGRGRVRI

-317 IYRRNNLMM
+317 IYRRNNVMM
-326 VYEDSYAG
+326 MYNDDSEDL
-334 SDFKMGYLYE
+334 KLGYLYE
-344 EGIYINDSAQ
+344 EGIYINDSAVN
-354 ENPYI
+354 EPYI
-359 LRISDDNDLLTA
+359 IRVNDDNDLLTA
-371 GWIGDNGNGKYLFA
+371 GWIGKSSKYPNKYLFA
-385 TQENGFWIIE
+385 TQENGFWIVE
-395 LGEKDS
+395 LGERNT
-401 NNRFKGSIH
+401 NNNHLTGSIH
-410 QYQINDRFGN
+410 QYQINDRFGK
-420 EQDGPLSDYLQ
+420 EQDGQLSDYLLH

>member
-1 MKKALL
+1 MKKAVL
-7 LILTVLILISSCNLD
+7 LILTILILISSCNLD

-48 AGDKII
+48 ARDKII

-83 FVEKDRFYFAYKNTE
+83 FVEEDRFYFAYKNTE

-113 GYFRFFQVSAKQIS
+113 GYFRFFQVSESQLSATEGIT
-127 DNQPLYS
+127 DTTLIENQ
-134 TTGIPKEEL
+134 
-143 KTLMESN
+143 
-150 EVTVSGA
+150 EVTISGA
-157 ENITAFSVTIQD
+157 DNITAFSVTIQD

-177 NLAGDNE
+177 SLAGDNE
-184 GESDPNKYITH
+184 DKSDPNEYTTN
-195 YGIIERD
+195 YGIIDRNS
-202 GISPNSFTISNDER
+202 ISASSFTISNIDNNI
-216 VPATAGI
+216 PATAGI

-243 YLRDRNSFFYKN
+243 YLKDRNSFFYKN

-287 VIDLQGYVYKL
+287 VIDLQGYVYRL
-298 NSGSDRGRDRI
+298 DPSADRKRVRI

-359 LRISDDNDLLTA
+359 LRISDDNDLLTT

-395 LGEKDS
+395 LKKDG
-401 NNRFKGSIH
+401 NEERFKGSIH
-410 QYQINDRFGN
+410 QYQEKNRFG
-420 EQDGPLSDYLQ
+420 ETQDGPLSDYLH

>member
-48 AGDKII
+48 AGDKTI

-83 FVEKDRFYFAYKNTE
+83 FVEEDRFYFAYKNTE

-113 GYFRFFQVSAKQIS
+113 GYFRFFQVSESQLSATEGIT
-127 DNQPLYS
+127 DTTLIENQ
-134 TTGIPKEEL
+134 
-143 KTLMESN
+143 

-157 ENITAFSVTIQD
+157 DNITAFSVTIQD

-177 NLAGDNE
+177 NIASDNVDE
-184 GESDPNKYITH
+184 TDPNRYITH

-202 GISPNSFTISNDER
+202 GISPNSFTISNDEK

-255 SPSESFTEIDC
+255 SPSESFTEISC

-287 VIDLQGYVYKL
+287 VIDLQGYVYRL
-298 NSGSDRGRDRI
+298 DPSADRKRVRI

-326 VYEDSYAG
+326 VYEDSYDG
-334 SDFKMGYLYE
+334 RNFKMGYLYE

-410 QYQINDRFGN
+410 QYQEKNRFG
-420 EQDGPLSDYLQ
+420 ETQDGPLSDYLH

>member
-1 MKKALL
+1 MKKAVL
-7 LILTVLILISSCNLD
+7 LILTILILISSCNLD

-83 FVEKDRFYFAYKNTE
+83 FVEEDRFYFAYKNTE

-113 GYFRFFQVSAKQIS
+113 GYFRFFQVSE
-127 DNQPLYS
+127 NQLS
-134 TTGIPKEEL
+134 TTEGITDT
-143 KTLMESN
+143 TLIEN
-150 EVTVSGA
+150 QEVTVSGA
-157 ENITAFSVTIQD
+157 DNITAFSVTIQD

-177 NLAGDNE
+177 SLAGDNE
-184 GESDPNKYITH
+184 DKSDPNEYTTN
-195 YGIIERD
+195 YGIIDRNS
-202 GISPNSFTISNDER
+202 ISASSFTISNIDNNI
-216 VPATAGI
+216 PATAGI

-287 VIDLQGYVYKL
+287 VIDLQGYVYRL
-298 NSGSDRGRDRI
+298 DPSADRKRVRI

-410 QYQINDRFGN
+410 QYQEKNRFG
-420 EQDGPLSDYLQ
+420 ETQDGPLSDYLH